1 MVALEDVAQEPV
13 NKQQETSAADGLN
26 EQMKDMAL
34 ATNKLQDMALATNKL
49 QDMAIATN
57 KLQDMALATNKLQD
71 VALATN
77 KLQEDTEPDEVEN
90 ENEPVDKCPSHPSP
104 SSFMLTS
111 DTGQAIPVKS
121 SDRTSTPE
129 TDRVLSNAEIES
141 LAIFETHCVNK
152 DITDRTRKYVSCF

>member
-13 NKQQETSAADGLN
+13 NKQQETSASDGLN

-57 KLQDMALATNKLQD
+57 KPQD

-77 KLQEDTEPDEVEN
+77 KLQEDTEPGEVEKN
-90 ENEPVDKCPSHPSP
+90 EHRLLNVE
-104 SSFMLTS
+104 
-111 DTGQAIPVKS
+111 
-121 SDRTSTPE
+121 
-129 TDRVLSNAEIES
+129 
-141 LAIFETHCVNK
+141 
-152 DITDRTRKYVSCF
+152 YVFFINVYDDLDNGL